1 MISAAPSAGE
11 QSNGYLHGGLII
23 DFIGQGAPPPSH
35 PVNQSYVILIPRSRG
50 PDIQVAT
57 RVHGCGDPGPA
68 VDHARTSGLETRSG

>member
-23 DFIGQGAPPPSH
+23 DFIGQGVLPSY
-35 PVNQSYVILIPRSRG
+35 PMSRSCVILIPSSRG

-57 RVHGCGDPGPA
+57 CVHGRCDPGPS
-68 VDHARTSGLETRSG
+68 VDHARARGLEARSG